1 MSEKLRL
8 PQRRAIENS
17 IKIVIPK
24 KEKIYTQENFQI
36 GVIVGVISAVI
47 LTLFSLMIIG
57 LLGAIFS

>member
-1 MSEKLRL
+1 MTEKLRL
-8 PQRRAIENS
+8 PQRRPDENS

-36 GVIVGVISAVI
+36 GFIVGVISAVI

>member
-1 MSEKLRL
+1 MTEKLRL
-8 PQRRAIENS
+8 PQRRPIENS
-17 IKIVIPK
+17 IKIVSPK

-36 GVIVGVISAVI
+36 GVIVGIISAVI